1 MSPAS
6 LLAANAGLPA
16 TLPVFP
22 LIGILLLPRASLPLN
37 VFEPRYLAMTDAVLG
52 AGRMMGVVQPA
63 TAGKAGISVEDDAP
77 LHTIGCA
84 GRIVS
89 FQESEDGRYLIS
101 LKGVCRF
108 RVAEEL
114 AMVDGYRQAA
124 ADYKPFEADLA
135 DSTDTIDRDR
145 LTAAL
150 KTYFEHR
157 QLNADWTGIDKL
169 PAEALVNMMAMICP
183 FPPADKQLL
192 LEIPD
197 LARRSKLLVGLME
210 AETRGPAA
218 EIRH

>member
-6 LLAANAGLPA
+6 LLAANAGLPT

-37 VFEPRYLAMTDAVLG
+37 VYEPRYLGLTDAVLG
-52 AGRMMGVVQPA
+52 SGRIMGVVQPA
-63 TAGKAGISVEDDAP
+63 AGGESGASVADNAP
-77 LHTIGCA
+77 LHTVGCA

-108 RVAEEL
+108 RIADEL
-114 AMVDGYRQAA
+114 AMVDGYRRVAV
-124 ADYKPFEADLA
+124 DYQPFEADLA
-135 DSTDTIDRDR
+135 DSTDSIDRER
-145 LTAAL
+145 FTLAL
-150 KTYFEHR
+150 KIYFEHR
-157 QLNADWTGIDKL
+157 QLNADWAGIDKL
-169 PAEALVNMMAMICP
+169 PDEALVNMMAMICP

-197 LARRSKLLVGLME
+197 LSRRAKLLVGLME
-210 AETRGPAA
+210 AETLGPAA